1 MEYLKVLVD
10 LMKDSKRWAAAVFI
24 GSVAFLN
31 FSDFFGPKP
40 KADLHWTVIC
50 LAFLSG
56 GFVATFVLQGLYIG
70 LRAVS
75 SATVRGIF
83 SVPYL
88 SGDEVAF
95 LMAFA
100 AYEARGG
107 YHLDRVNPATYSR
120 LDALEICERLDRRGL
135 IQYNQ
140 FDTDIVKL
148 SPKGRKVTQ
157 KLLRSGRVG

>member
-1 MEYLKVLVD
+1 MEIFKAFIE

-40 KADLHWTVIC
+40 KADLHWTIIC

-70 LRAVS
+70 LRSIS
-75 SATVRGIF
+75 SAIVRGIF
-83 SVPYL
+83 SIPSL
-88 SGDEVAF
+88 SDDEVNF
-95 LMAFA
+95 MMAFA
-100 AYEARGG
+100 AYEAQGG
-107 YHLDRVNPATYSR
+107 YHLDNVDPSTYSR
-120 LDALEICERLDRRGL
+120 IDALEICERLDRRGL

-140 FDTDIVKL
+140 FDTDIIKL
-148 SPKGRKVTQ
+148 SPKGRKVVQ
-157 KLLRSGRVG
+157 KLLRSGSVG